1 MPNSHIAA
9 DNAKAMKMLGAGM
22 TTQAMR
28 RNSTLGNLSGPMP
41 NSEAHLNGV
50 VTRQSS
56 SDMPIVRTQD
66 LKVGSGAEV
75 EVYYLQ
81 PHSAL
86 PIMGDEIAQGRG
98 TGMTYEVDR
107 IRANQARFP
116 VKIGSNMTG
125 IRSAIEFAQVAR
137 PIAQQHAD
145 TYLDQSILVHLAG
158 SRGFENNANWRLPL
172 NTSAGFASALVNPV
186 IAPTKNRHY
195 MADSSGNG
203 ILPFAQTGGQVD
215 LASTNVLD
223 MAVVDAVRS
232 MVESMALPP
241 HAVKIPGD
249 KMAGDS
255 PLRVMLVSPAQYS
268 SFAADDNFRKFQ
280 ADAMRRAEYA
290 QKHPLFTG
298 EVGLWNGI
306 LLMKM
311 PHPIRFYAGDPIAYC
326 EDYHTQNEKTAVVDP
341 AFGTTHAVDRAL
353 LLGGQALA
361 QVFAASSAAH
371 GGMPFFFSQVTDDHK
386 DKSEALVGVVSGCKK
401 LRWNIDHGGGNMRW
415 TDHGVIAIDTVVKI
429 PAGEH

>member
-1 MPNSHIAA
+1 MPNSHIPAGS
-9 DNAKAMKMLGAGM
+9 AKAMKMLGAGM

-28 RNSTLGNLSGPMP
+28 RDSTLGNLSGPMP
-41 NSEAHLNGV
+41 NNEAHLNSV
-50 VTRQSS
+50 ITRQSS

-66 LKVGSGAEV
+66 LKKGSGDEV

-86 PIMGDEIAQGRG
+86 PIMGDEVAQGRG

-125 IRSAIEFAQVAR
+125 IRSAIEFSAVAR
-137 PIAQQHAD
+137 PIAQRHAN
-145 TYLDQSILVHLAG
+145 TYLDQTILVHLAG
-158 SRGFENNANWRLPL
+158 ARGFENNANWRLPL
-172 NTSAGFASALVNPV
+172 QSSAGFKAALVNPV
-186 IAPTKNRHY
+186 MAPTKNRHY

-203 ILPFAQTGGQVD
+203 IVPFSQTGGQVD
-215 LASTNVLD
+215 LASSDVLD

-241 HAVKIPGD
+241 HAVRIPGD

-280 ADAMRRAEYA
+280 AEAMRRSDSA
-290 QKHPLFTG
+290 QKHPLFSG
-298 EVGLWNGI
+298 DVGLWNGI
-306 LLMKM
+306 LMMKM
-311 PHPIRFYAGDPIAYC
+311 PHPIRFYAGDPIGYST
-326 EDYHTQNEKTAVVDP
+326 DYHTQDENVAVVDA
-341 AFGTTHAVDRAL
+341 AFGSSHAVDRAL

-361 QVFAASSAAH
+361 QVFAASNAAH
-371 GGMPFFFSQVTDDHK
+371 GGMPFFFSQVTDDHN
-386 DKSEALVGVVSGCKK
+386 DKAEALVGVVSGCKK
-401 LRWNIDHGGGNMRW
+401 MRWNIDHGGGNMRW